1 MATAFQK
8 IFIIIPVHNRKQIT
22 LNCLE
27 SLSKN
32 GDLEHYH
39 VVVVDDGSPDGTAQ
53 AIQALYP
60 DIVVLHGDG
69 NLWWTEAI
77 KKGMEYDYEQG
88 AKFFIWLNDDTVPS
102 RGCIPAIV
110 TECTQHPNKIVSA
123 QCYASSAFDV
133 PTYGG
138 QAKEFLS
145 IKLFHTPP
153 GQTIAC
159 DCMSGNLVCL
169 PRSVVEKIGYP
180 PSKQLPHCLA
190 DIVYT
195 WEAKKAGYELEV
207 LGDATAVC
215 AFNPMDEGWATSP
228 IPMAKQWKLIPSFK
242 STLYPPAY
250 WNSCKSFYGNLA
262 LIPFIRV
269 YFRLALF
276 TIVRWILPLHWLKTM
291 KGLKRKLLS

>member
-1 MATAFQK
+1 MLAWCDRA
-8 IFIIIPVHNRKQIT
+8 
-22 LNCLE
+22 
-27 SLSKN
+27 
-32 GDLEHYH
+32 
-39 VVVVDDGSPDGTAQ
+39 AQ
-53 AIQALYP
+53 AGIPLY
-60 DIVVLHGDG
+60 LYGG
-69 NLWWTEAI
+69 TKAMLETLQQNLVQRFPGLIIAGTHAPPFRPLTLEEEAVDRDRI
-77 KKGMEYDYEQG
+77 L
-88 AKFFIWLNDDTVPS
+88 WLNDDTVPS

-250 WNSCKSFYGNLA
+250 WNSCKSFME
-262 LIPFIRV
+262 
-269 YFRLALF
+269 
-276 TIVRWILPLHWLKTM
+276 TWL
-291 KGLKRKLLS
+291 